1 MTKNSHN
8 IKNITNAG
16 LEQVNYKKGSV
27 IYKVNEKPKFAYYVY
42 TGKVKVVSEN
52 EYELGIINE
61 GELFGEISSLFDKE
75 HSVSALAEEDTR
87 LMIIEKNLFFKKVE
101 TADPILKAI
110 IRTLTL
116 RLHDSNKKSEEIW
129 KQLHLLS
136 SIKKEVDDSS

>member
-27 IYKVNEKPKFAYYVY
+27 IYRVNEKPKFAYYVY
-42 TGKVKVVSEN
+42 TGKVKILSES
-52 EYELGIINE
+52 EYELGIVNE
-61 GELFGEISSLFDKE
+61 GELFGEISSLFNKE
-75 HSVSALAEEDTR
+75 HTVSAIAEEDTR

-101 TADPILKAI
+101 SADPILKAI
-110 IRTLTL
+110 IRTVTL

-136 SIKKEVDDSS
+136 SIKKEIEGNN